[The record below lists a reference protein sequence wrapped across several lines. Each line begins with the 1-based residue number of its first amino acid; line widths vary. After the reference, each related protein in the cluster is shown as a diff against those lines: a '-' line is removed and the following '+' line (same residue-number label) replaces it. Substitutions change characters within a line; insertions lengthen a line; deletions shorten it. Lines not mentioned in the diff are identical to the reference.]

1 MPLAPPSRPERMPTA
16 NPAKR
21 LLGSFKELGLSAA
34 QVRRLMPE
42 WWDDAAAED
51 DGGLLELQIL
61 LARRLNVALES
72 LQSAIP
78 HPAFR
83 ETSQRFKTVHPE
95 GSSQLAVA
103 ASIGHGLA
111 QLLASANAS
120 VKVTTPV
127 DAPALRARMLRE
139 AGGAIT
145 LDCLCQY
152 LWRCGRPVVHVTQW
166 PTGLRRPDAMCVR
179 VGPRPVIMVVR
190 KEVAPAKLAF
200 LVAHE
205 VGHDMCG
212 HLQDASNAVLV
223 DDALPVD
230 AQQSFFD
237 ADERQA
243 DAYAMELLGGQT
255 LRVACESI
263 RGPSYS
269 ELTLAVAA
277 LRACEG
283 KALDAGQV
291 ILGWAR
297 LTQDWKLANLALRYL
312 QTMQAAPVVIN
323 DVAAAHIDESAL
335 SADGRDHL
343 MRLTG
348 MELPAA

>member
-1 MPLAPPSRPERMPTA
+1 MPLAPASRPEPMPTA

-21 LLGSFKELGLSAA
+21 LLGSFKGLGLTAA

-51 DGGLLELQIL
+51 EGGLLELQIL

-72 LQSAIP
+72 LQSAAP

-83 ETSQRFKTVHPE
+83 ESAQRFKTVHPE

-111 QLLASANAS
+111 QLLASANAA
-120 VKVTTPV
+120 VNVAKPV
-127 DAPALRARMLRE
+127 DAATFRAELLRD
-139 AGGAIT
+139 AGKAVT
-145 LDCLCQY
+145 LDRLCDQ
-152 LWRCGRPVVHVTQW
+152 LCGRPVVHVTQW

-179 VGPRPVIMVVR
+179 IGHRPIVMVVR
-190 KEVAPAKLAF
+190 KEVAPAKLAY

-212 HLQDASNAVLV
+212 HLQDAHNAVLV

-237 ADERQA
+237 ADERRCCVP
-243 DAYAMELLGGQT
+243 
-255 LRVACESI
+255 RVS
-263 RGPSYS
+263 RF
-269 ELTLAVAA
+269 VA
-277 LRACEG
+277 RAT
-283 KALDAGQV
+283 
-291 ILGWAR
+291 R
-297 LTQDWKLANLALRYL
+297 N
-312 QTMQAAPVVIN
+312 
-323 DVAAAHIDESAL
+323 
-335 SADGRDHL
+335 
-343 MRLTG
+343 
-348 MELPAA
+348 